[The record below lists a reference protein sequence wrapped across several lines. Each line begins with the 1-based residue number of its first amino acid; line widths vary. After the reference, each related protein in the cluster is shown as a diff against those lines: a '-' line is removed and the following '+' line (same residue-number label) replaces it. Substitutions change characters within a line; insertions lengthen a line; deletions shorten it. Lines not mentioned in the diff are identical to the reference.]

1 MIANS
6 TQDEKNKIIK
16 NKERQEKNIEVSI
29 ARDDT
34 KLAKPCIFIVVSYK
48 GEIEKFKKISYH
60 AKKKKEERRH
70 TKWLTEGRE
79 KSNIKMLEY
88 YDCFSY

>member
-48 GEIEKFKKISYH
+48 GEIEKFKEISYH
-60 AKKKKEERRH
+60 AKKKRKKEGIRSGLQKGGKNQ
-70 TKWLTEGRE
+70 TSK
-79 KSNIKMLEY
+79 
-88 YDCFSY
+88 C